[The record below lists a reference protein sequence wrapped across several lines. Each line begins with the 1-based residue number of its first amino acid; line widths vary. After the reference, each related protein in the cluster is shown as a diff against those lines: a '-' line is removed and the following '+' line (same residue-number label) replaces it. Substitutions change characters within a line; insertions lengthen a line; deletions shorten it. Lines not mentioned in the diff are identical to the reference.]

1 MLTTTEMTAWW
12 RVWKEELPTMNPEE
26 ADAIRATIE
35 DMTGCIP
42 WLLSRLLI
50 HPPGTS
56 FRDIEDKFWAD
67 QVIRTP
73 ALHLEA
79 FMNDGSKTIGQ
90 HGLRLLYAYLLE
102 KSVPSR
108 DTKLVDR
115 RYLYE
120 DARGVGHV
128 TCGIVRE
135 ALNAILRD
143 KSTNLSLPPL
153 C

>member
-1 MLTTTEMTAWW
+1 MM
-12 RVWKEELPTMNPEE
+12 VP
-26 ADAIRATIE
+26 
-35 DMTGCIP
+35 
-42 WLLSRLLI
+42 
-50 HPPGTS
+50 
-56 FRDIEDKFWAD
+56 
-67 QVIRTP
+67 
-73 ALHLEA
+73 
-79 FMNDGSKTIGQ
+79 KTIGQ